1 MKSFRQLKD
10 TNNMAKTRIRKL
22 SSTGKYYSME
32 KSNPDKTNFNR
43 PPYYLTV
50 GNKKA
55 DWKQKMMSRFVRI
68 Q

>member
-1 MKSFRQLKD
+1 MKTFRQLKD
-10 TNNMAKTRIRKL
+10 TNNMAKSRLRKL
-22 SSTGKYYSME
+22 SSTGKYYGME

-50 GNKKA
+50 GKNKEN
-55 DWKQKMMSRFVRI
+55 WKQKMMSRFVRI

>member
-10 TNNMAKTRIRKL
+10 TNNMAKSRIRKL
-22 SSTGKYYSME
+22 STTGKYYGME

-50 GNKKA
+50 GKKSN
-55 DWKQKMMSRFVRI
+55 WKSMLMSRFERVE
-68 Q
+68 

>member
-10 TNNMAKTRIRKL
+10 TNNMAKSRLRKL
-22 SSTGKYYSME
+22 SSTGKYYGME

-50 GNKKA
+50 GQKSN
-55 DWKQKMMSRFVRI
+55 WKSMLMNRFERVE
-68 Q
+68 

>member
-50 GNKKA
+50 GKKEN
-55 DWKQKMMSRFVRI
+55 WKEQMMCRFVRV